1 MLMNSSM
8 STMLL
13 IYRIVYAKTEYTFT
27 HNGLCHNK
35 IQQVRYRKMTDTISA
50 AMLAIGD
57 ELLSGRTRDKNIG
70 HLAAMLTAVGIDL
83 KEVRIVADD
92 QDEIVAAL
100 NALRVRYTYVFTS
113 GGIGPTHDDITADT
127 VSLAFGL
134 PCEHDVKAMQLLGD
148 SYASRGVE
156 FNETRQR
163 MARMPR
169 GAAHIANK
177 VSVAPGF
184 IIGNVHVMAG
194 VPSVFEA
201 MLDEVIPSL
210 KSGVKLLSVS
220 IHCPFGEGVIGMP
233 LGAIQKAH
241 PETVIGSYPK
251 MVDGGYMVDLIVRAR
266 NETKMNAAADAV
278 RAMLISLESTAN
290 RVQPPAG

>member
-1 MLMNSSM
+1 MNM
-8 STMLL
+8 SDVIT
-13 IYRIVYAKTEYTFT
+13 A
-27 HNGLCHNK
+27 G
-35 IQQVRYRKMTDTISA
+35 
-50 AMLAIGD
+50 MLAIGD

-70 HLAAMLTAVGIDL
+70 HLASMLTAVGIDL
-83 KEVRIVADD
+83 KEVRIVSDD
-92 QDEIVAAL
+92 EGDIVAAL
-100 NALRVRYTYVFTS
+100 NALRGRYTYVFTS
-113 GGIGPTHDDITADT
+113 GGIGPTHDDITADAI
-127 VSLAFGL
+127 SAAFGV
-134 PCEHDVKAMQLLGD
+134 PCEHDAKAMRLLGD

-201 MLDEVIPSL
+201 MLDDVLPRL
-210 KSGVKLLSVS
+210 KTGVQLKSVS
-220 IHCPFGEGVIGMP
+220 IHCPFGEGVIGTP

-241 PETVIGSYPK
+241 PQTVIGSYPK

-266 NETKMNAAADAV
+266 SEEHMQAAADAV
-278 RAMLISLESTAN
+278 RAMLLSLESATN